1 MLDVITPELAAY
13 HQKRLAQFR
22 LENTKLSP
30 QGIVFVGDSIT
41 EFFPIKKYLGRDLPL
56 INRGIAGTDTSW
68 LLSHLDE
75 QVVAL
80 EPRQIILMIGVNDI
94 GMGFSISDIVERMA
108 ELLGQLRMTCFGAEI
123 LLLSVLPVNEAQ
135 AYARTVKIRS
145 NALITELNKSLK
157 GLSGI
162 EFINLY
168 PEFLDETGQLAVPY
182 TTDGLHLTPQAYEKL
197 AQLLTPYLENM
208 I

>member
-56 INRGIAGTDTSW
+56 INRGIAGMDTSW

-135 AYARTVKIRS
+135 AYAKTVKIRS

-182 TTDGLHLTPQAYEKL
+182 TTDGLHLTPKAYEKL
-197 AQLLTPYLENM
+197 AHLLTPYLENM
-208 I
+208 V